1 MGDAKMWTNIGSMRA
16 KGYEVS
22 LNIKDYSKAFTY
34 DINFNFSKIKNT
46 AIKLIG
52 NEPQYNGS
60 FLNQTTHKTEVGGE
74 NWSFFCLYEADGL
87 FQNQEE
93 INSHTDEHG
102 NLIQPN
108 AKTRRYSF
116 R

>member
-74 NWSFFCLYEADGL
+74 IGRFSCMRL
-87 FQNQEE
+87 
-93 INSHTDEHG
+93 TDCSRIRKKSI
-102 NLIQPN
+102 LIQMN
-108 AKTRRYSF
+108 MGI
-116 R
+116 